1 LGDDPQGEDGE
12 GGLSAHIEGSRRGAA
27 GRSRP
32 VALEGRIEVRF
43 GAIDLAEAEGAILA
57 HGVRTAQG
65 ALKKGR
71 RLDASDIAALA
82 AAGITRVMAARP
94 EHDDVLEDEAAAA
107 LARALAGPCLTA
119 AEPFTGRANLFAA
132 QPGLV
137 VLDRAR
143 IDRINR
149 IDEAITVA
157 TLPPFA
163 PVAARDMVA
172 TIKIIPFAAPRASLD
187 HALEAARGPTP
198 AIAVAAFR
206 PIRAA
211 LVQTRLP
218 GTADKMLEKTV
229 AVTRDRVAQLGGTLL
244 DERRCPHEVE
254 PLATAIRASL
264 AAGPELVLIASAS
277 AITDRRDV
285 VPAAILAAGGVVE
298 HFGMPVDPGNL
309 ILTGRIGSVPVL
321 GLPGCARSP
330 KLNGFDWVL
339 QRLAAGLQ
347 VTPDDIMGMGVGGL
361 LSEIRSRPQPRE
373 AAVAPPR
380 APRIGAVLLAAGRS
394 SRMGE
399 RNKLLV
405 PIDGRPLVRHAAE
418 ALLASQVE
426 RTVVVTGHMAE
437 AVEAALA
444 DLPLDFARNP
454 SFTTGMSSSLRAG
467 LDALP
472 PDLDGVLVALGDMP
486 RVSARL
492 IDRMIA
498 AFSPQEGR
506 AIVVPTAARKR
517 GNPVLFASAFIEP
530 IRRLQGDVGARAIVA
545 QHEDV
550 VVEIESGDD
559 APLIDV
565 DTPEALGALAAAPA
579 AS

>member
-1 LGDDPQGEDGE
+1 M
-12 GGLSAHIEGSRRGAA
+12 
-27 GRSRP
+27 
-32 VALEGRIEVRF
+32 RF

-57 HGVRTAQG
+57 HGVRTPSTV
-65 ALKKGR
+65 LKKGR
-71 RLDASDIAALA
+71 RLDADDIASLR
-82 AAGITRVMAARP
+82 AAGIARVVAARP
-94 EHDDVLEDEAAAA
+94 EPGDVLEDEAAAA
-107 LARALAGPCLTA
+107 VARALAGEGLA
-119 AEPFTGRANLFAA
+119 VAEPFTGRANLFATR
-132 QPGLV
+132 PGLV
-137 VLDRAR
+137 VLDRDR

-172 TIKIIPFAAPRASLD
+172 TIKIIPFAAPRVSLD
-187 HALEAARGPTP
+187 SALDAAQGATP
-198 AIAVAAFR
+198 ALSVAAFR

-211 LVQTRLP
+211 LVQTSLP
-218 GTADKMLEKTV
+218 GTAQKMLDKTV
-229 AVTRDRVAQLGGTLL
+229 AVTRDRLEQLGGTL
-244 DERRCPHEVE
+244 DGERRCPHEVE
-254 PLATAIRASL
+254 PLAHAIRASL
-264 AAGPELVLIASAS
+264 GTGVELVLIASAS

-285 VPAAILAAGGVVE
+285 VPEAIVAASGTVE

-309 ILTGRIGSVPVL
+309 ILTGRLGAVPVL

-339 QRLAAGLQ
+339 QRLAAGLE
-347 VTPDDIMGMGVGGL
+347 VTSDDIMGMGVGGL
-361 LSEIRSRPQPRE
+361 LSEIRSRPQPRD

-399 RNKLLV
+399 QNKLLV
-405 PIDGRPLVRHAAE
+405 PIDGRALVRHAAE
-418 ALLASQVE
+418 ALAGSQVVA
-426 RTVVVTGHMAE
+426 TVVVTGHMAD
-437 AVEAALA
+437 AVEAALTG
-444 DLPLDFARNP
+444 LPLRVVRNP
-454 SFTTGMSSSLRAG
+454 GYASGMSSSLRAG

-492 IDRMIA
+492 VDRMIA

-506 AIVVPTAARKR
+506 AIVVPTASRKR
-517 GNPVLFASAFIEP
+517 GNPVLFASGFIEP
-530 IRRLQGDVGARAIVA
+530 MRRLHGDVGARAIVA
-545 QHEDV
+545 AHEDV
-550 VVEIESGDD
+550 VVEIESDDD

-565 DTPEALGALAAAPA
+565 DTPDALRALDAAPVA
-579 AS
+579 R

>member
-1 LGDDPQGEDGE
+1 MQ
-12 GGLSAHIEGSRRGAA
+12 
-27 GRSRP
+27 
-32 VALEGRIEVRF
+32 F

-57 HGVRTAQG
+57 HAVRTSSAL
-65 ALKKGR
+65 LKKGR
-71 RLDASDIAALA
+71 RLDADDVAALR
-82 AAGITRVMAARP
+82 AAGIKQVVAARP
-94 EHDDVLEDEAAAA
+94 EPGDVLEDAAAAA
-107 LARALAGPCLTA
+107 LASALAGDGLA
-119 AEPFTGRANLFAA
+119 ASEPFTGRANLFAT

-137 VLDRAR
+137 VLDRDR

-149 IDEAITVA
+149 VDEAITVA

-163 PVAARDMVA
+163 MVAARDMVA
-172 TIKIIPFAAPRASLD
+172 TIKIIPFAAAGAALDRAL
-187 HALEAARGPTP
+187 AAARGPDP
-198 AIAVAAFR
+198 ALSVAAFR

-211 LVQTRLP
+211 LVQSQLP
-218 GTADKMLEKTV
+218 ATAAKMLDKTV
-229 AVTRDRVAQLGGTLL
+229 GVTRDRLEQLGGTLTG
-244 DERRCPHEVE
+244 ERRCPHEVG
-254 PLATAIRASL
+254 PLAAAIRESL
-264 AAGPELVLIASAS
+264 ESGAELVLLAGAS

-285 VPAAILAAGGVVE
+285 VPSAILAAGGTVE

-309 ILTGRIGSVPVL
+309 ILTGRLGTVPVL

-339 QRLAAGLQ
+339 QRLAAGLE
-347 VTPDDIMGMGVGGL
+347 VTADDIMGMGVGGL
-361 LSEIRSRPQPRE
+361 LSEIRSRPQPRD

-426 RTVVVTGHMAE
+426 PTVVVTGYMAD

-444 DLPLDFARNP
+444 DLPLRFARNP
-454 SFTTGMSSSLRAG
+454 DFARGMSGSLRAG

-517 GNPVLFASAFIEP
+517 GNPVLFASSFIEP
-530 IRRLQGDVGARAIVA
+530 MRRLQGDVGARAIVA
-545 QHEDV
+545 QHEDL

-559 APLIDV
+559 APLVDV
-565 DTPEALGALAAAPA
+565 DTPDALGALVATQAAR
-579 AS
+579 